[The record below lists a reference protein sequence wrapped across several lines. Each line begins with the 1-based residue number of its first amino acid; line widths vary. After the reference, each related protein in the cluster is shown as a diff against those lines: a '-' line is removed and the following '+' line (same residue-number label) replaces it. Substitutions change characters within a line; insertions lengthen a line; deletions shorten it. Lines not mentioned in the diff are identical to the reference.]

1 MEEGGPSGTS
11 LVQGTTRP
19 RRYNFRN
26 RNQIAEPEG
35 VEGNSSNEST
45 DQGLEEVRPPPA
57 LIRVPQPENRPRRMR
72 WSREMNAAVIRAYY
86 LATKIETDRTQYRD
100 RLMHYWK
107 RIMPQSELTAQRI
120 ADQVRVIKQRRFLTE
135 EELACIREEVHNQLF
150 GTADNEALENEEA
163 AHAREEAEIERD
175 TLLLDGGA
183 GTALVSEERVNRAGT
198 ALVSE
203 ERDNNLESKIENVLL
218 ENVFKYKEVAV
229 ECRPMLKKVPYNRKT
244 LLTVEAVNKTLA
256 KHINEINSIADVT
269 DWIYCGALTVFQELG
284 MKISFRKARKG
295 NTNNSGAKKKSKW
308 RIRIE
313 GKIGDLR
320 RKIGILTS
328 YLRDPEKAS
337 LRQKRLVDEIVVQH
351 IGFAQQNKF
360 NETLALQMN
369 KFKQRLAAL
378 ANRCRRYTE
387 AESRRHQA
395 TLFSNDER
403 KYYKLLNS
411 NEHGVVQ
418 HPGVEDMEKFWK
430 DIWQEPVMHN
440 ENTYWIDQVKSKMRD
455 LAGMP
460 QCVISTEDVS
470 IAVKKSHN
478 WKAPG
483 PDGIQNYWLKNFSS
497 LHSKIAGCFNDLLQ
511 QRSEIPVGFASGLTF
526 MIPKKEGN
534 LSPGDYRPITC
545 LNSTYKLMTSTLASK
560 IDSHITL
567 NKIMATEQLGC
578 RKGAK
583 GCKELLILDSFI
595 AGQASAKQRNV
606 SIAWIDYAKALTR
619 FHIAGCCMFSSST
632 RWMKLL

>member
-1 MEEGGPSGTS
+1 
-11 LVQGTTRP
+11 
-19 RRYNFRN
+19 
-26 RNQIAEPEG
+26 
-35 VEGNSSNEST
+35 
-45 DQGLEEVRPPPA
+45 
-57 LIRVPQPENRPRRMR
+57 
-72 WSREMNAAVIRAYY
+72 
-86 LATKIETDRTQYRD
+86 
-100 RLMHYWK
+100 
-107 RIMPQSELTAQRI
+107 
-120 ADQVRVIKQRRFLTE
+120 
-135 EELACIREEVHNQLF
+135 
-150 GTADNEALENEEA
+150 
-163 AHAREEAEIERD
+163 
-175 TLLLDGGA
+175 
-183 GTALVSEERVNRAGT
+183 
-198 ALVSE
+198 
-203 ERDNNLESKIENVLL
+203 
-218 ENVFKYKEVAV
+218 
-229 ECRPMLKKVPYNRKT
+229 
-244 LLTVEAVNKTLA
+244 
-256 KHINEINSIADVT
+256 
-269 DWIYCGALTVFQELG
+269 

-308 RIRIE
+308 KIRIE
-313 GKIGDLR
+313 GKIGDIR

-360 NETLALQMN
+360 NETLALQMD

-378 ANRCRRYTE
+378 ANLCRRYTE

-403 KYYKLLNS
+403 KYYKLLNR
-411 NEHGVVQ
+411 NEHSVVQ
-418 HPGVEDMEKFWK
+418 HPGVEDMEKCWK
-430 DIWQEPVMHN
+430 AIKQEPVMHN
-440 ENTYWIDQVKSKMRD
+440 ENAYWIDQVESKMRD

-483 PDGIQNYWLKNFSS
+483 PDGIQNYWLKNFLS
-497 LHSKIAGCFNDLLQ
+497 LQSKIAGCFNDLLQ
-511 QRSEIPVGFASGLTF
+511 QRSEIPVGFASGLIF

-606 SIAWIDYAKALTR
+606 SIAWIDYAKVFDSVPHSWLLYVLQLYKVDEALVNLMRMIMSQWSVKLKIRSGETQ
-619 FHIAGCCMFSSST
+619 IQTESIQICQGIYQGDSLSSLWFCLALNPLSLMLEEST
-632 RWMKLL
+632 YGYKIEVSRSLRVSHSFYMVWMI